1 MGKFNMKYEIQ
12 HFTLCDGWV
21 NTWTI
26 TDEDGSSE
34 PEYFETKEQAIS
46 ALADFID
53 EENREYLS
61 GNIETPYDIQEF
73 RIEGV
78 L

>member
-1 MGKFNMKYEIQ
+1 MGEFIMKYEIQ
-12 HFTLCDGWV
+12 HYTLCDGWV

-26 TDEDGSSE
+26 TNEDGTTES
-34 PEYFETKEQAIS
+34 EYFETKEQAIS

-53 EENREYLS
+53 EENREYLH
-61 GNIETPYDIQEF
+61 GNIDSPYDIQEF
-73 RIEGV
+73 RIEEV

>member
-1 MGKFNMKYEIQ
+1 MKYEIQ
-12 HFTLCDGWV
+12 HYTLCQGWV

-26 TDEDGSSE
+26 TNEDGSSE

-46 ALADFID
+46 ALADFLD
-53 EENREYLS
+53 EENREYLN
-61 GNIETPYDIQEF
+61 GNVESPYDIHEF
-73 RIEGV
+73 RIEEV